1 MKLRSTLLLFAATG
15 ALASPALAGEAA
27 RREAAA
33 ATSGTDSADGAQDE
47 APTRPDQASKP
58 PVEIFSTG
66 MAKGRD
72 RLDSATSTSALKGDD
87 SQRFGPRP
95 LADVLRTMAGLRV
108 ANGIGEGNNNYT
120 VRGLPL
126 AAGGSKYMQFQED
139 GLPVLE
145 FDDLFNVATD
155 VYVRND
161 FTVNAIETIRGG
173 SASTFASNSPGGIV
187 NIISRTGEQEGG
199 RAQVSTGL
207 DYGERRFDFDYG
219 ARLGD
224 NTRFYVGG
232 FYRRGEGPRDIGF
245 TGWRG
250 GQIKANITRTFEG
263 GHVRAY
269 FKLLDDRSPTFAPYA
284 VSITGTNENPVI
296 RSLPGFDLRRDSVL
310 SGNLGPVIT
319 LDRDNQPVALPIATG
334 QSARSRSLGFEAQFD
349 IAGWTITEKARYAVN
364 GGDFSRMFP
373 NRQNTVTTFA
383 NSVGGAGSSAAYA
396 SGPLAG
402 QALPRGSLING
413 NGVLSLYFVSFVRA
427 RSLDNF
433 TNDLRASKVWE
444 AGGGK
449 LTTTAGLYYATQEL
463 DTTWLHTAMIV
474 DAAGGGR
481 TSQVDILNA
490 AGQPQ
495 TLDGYFA
502 FGRESSLFRRIFDV
516 DYRVLAPYGSVNL
529 HIGKLA
535 VGGSLRYDSGRVRGQ
550 LFGADLGGGRQGLT
564 SFDFNRDGVFNPAE
578 RRTAFLPLDRPAPVD
593 YDYGYLSYS
602 VGVNYRVAEPFSVF
616 ARYSKGAR
624 AAADKVL
631 FTPTVDP
638 LTGNVPSGDRQ
649 DNVIQYEGGFKFR
662 KDGITANATAFH
674 VEAEDQNVL
683 NGAANATNRVY
694 EAEGVELEGTVS
706 RGVFNLMLAAT
717 WTRAKIT
724 EDRLGGVF
732 TGKEPR
738 HQPDWVLVAVPQ
750 LDFGKVAAGA
760 NIVTITGSYAQDSN
774 LLRMPG
780 FTQVGAFLELEPAT
794 NLRLTLSAQN
804 LFDTLGIFEVN
815 QASVPANGLGFARA
829 AQGRTVQASLA
840 LSF

>member
-1 MKLRSTLLLFAATG
+1 MKLKITLLLCAASGAFAV
-15 ALASPALAGEAA
+15 PAVAEETTEADAA
-27 RREAAA
+27 RAAESEA
-33 ATSGTDSADGAQDE
+33 TQ
-47 APTRPDQASKP
+47 PASVTAKP
-58 PVEIFSTG
+58 PAEIFSTG

-72 RLDSATSTSALKGDD
+72 RLDSATSTSSLKGDD
-87 SQRFGPRP
+87 IDRFGPRP
-95 LADVLRTMAGLRV
+95 LGEVLRTMAGLRV
-108 ANGIGEGNNNYT
+108 ATGIGEGNNNYT

-145 FDDLFNVATD
+145 FGDLFNVATD
-155 VYVRND
+155 VFLRND

-187 NIISRTGEQEGG
+187 NVISRTGEQEGG
-199 RAQVSTGL
+199 RVQVTAGL
-207 DYGERRFDFDYG
+207 DFDEKRIDFDYG
-219 ARLGD
+219 AKLGA
-224 NTRFYVGG
+224 NTRMYVGG
-232 FYRRGEGPRDIGF
+232 FYRQGEGPRDIGF

-263 GHVRAY
+263 GYVRAY

-284 VSITGTNENPVI
+284 VNITGTNESPVI
-296 RSLPGFDLRRDSVL
+296 RSFPGFDLRRDSTL
-310 SGNLGPVIT
+310 SPFLGPVLT
-319 LDRDNQPVALPIATG
+319 LDRNNNPVALPISTG
-334 QSARSRSLGFEAQFD
+334 QSAKSRSIGLEAQFELG
-349 IAGWTITEKARYAVN
+349 GWTITEKLRYAVN

-373 NRQNTVTTFA
+373 NRQNTVAAFA
-383 NSVGGAGSSAAYA
+383 NAIGGPGSSAAYA

-402 QALPRGSLING
+402 QAIPGGSLING
-413 NGVLSLYFVSFVRA
+413 NGLLSLYFVSFVRA

-449 LTTTAGLYYATQEL
+449 LTTTAGLYLATQEL

-474 DAAGGGR
+474 DANGGGE
-481 TSQVDILNA
+481 TAQVDIFNA

-495 TLDGYFA
+495 TLNGYFA

-516 DYRVLAPYGSVNL
+516 DYRVLAPYGSVNF

-564 SFDFNRDGVFNPAE
+564 SFDFNRDGVINPAE
-578 RRTAFLPLDRPAPVD
+578 ARTAFLPLDRPAPVN
-593 YDYGYLSYS
+593 YDYGYLNYS
-602 VGVNYRVAEPFSVF
+602 VGVNYRVAEPFSLF

-638 LTGNVPSGDRQ
+638 LTGNVPAGDRQ
-649 DNVIQYEGGFKFR
+649 DDVIQYEAGFKLR
-662 KDGITANATAFH
+662 RNGITVNGTVFH

-694 EAEGVELEGTVS
+694 EADGVELEGNIV
-706 RGVFNLMLAAT
+706 RGPFSLMLAAT
-717 WTRAKIT
+717 YTQAKIT
-724 EDRLGGVF
+724 EDRVGGVF
-732 TGKEPR
+732 TGREPR
-738 HQPDWVLVAVPQ
+738 HQPDWVFVAVPQ
-750 LDFGKVAAGA
+750 VDFDTFAAGA

-774 LLRMPG
+774 QLRMPG
-780 FTQVGAFLELEPAT
+780 FTTVGAYIEAQPAE
-794 NLRLTLSAQN
+794 NLRLTVSAQN

-815 QASVPANGLGFARA
+815 QGSVPANGIGFARA
-829 AQGRTVQASLA
+829 ANGRTVQASLRLA
-840 LSF
+840 F

>member
-1 MKLRSTLLLFAATG
+1 MKTRTRLLLFAATT
-15 ALASPALAGEAA
+15 AFAAPAYAGESNAA
-27 RREAAA
+27 EDSAEAEAAEQPA
-33 ATSGTDSADGAQDE
+33 APA
-47 APTRPDQASKP
+47 KP
-58 PVEIFSTG
+58 AAEIFSTG

-72 RLDSATSTSALKGDD
+72 RLDSATSTSSLKGDD
-87 SQRFGPRP
+87 IQRFGPRA
-95 LADVLRTMAGLRV
+95 LGDVLRTMAGLRV
-108 ANGIGEGNNNYT
+108 ATGIGEGNNNYT

-145 FDDLFNVATD
+145 FGDLFNVATD
-155 VYVRND
+155 VYLRND

-187 NIISRTGEQEGG
+187 NVISRTGEQEGG
-199 RAQVSTGL
+199 RAQFSSGL
-207 DYGERRFDFDYG
+207 DYDEKRIDFDYG
-219 ARLGD
+219 GKLGE

-232 FYRRGEGPRDIGF
+232 FYRQGEGPRDIGF

-250 GQIKANITRTFEG
+250 GQIKANVTRTFEG
-263 GHVRAY
+263 GYVRAY

-284 VSITGTNENPVI
+284 VNITGTNENPEI
-296 RSLPGFDLRRDSVL
+296 RSFPGFDLRRDSTL
-310 SGNLGPVIT
+310 SGFLGPVIT
-319 LDRDNQPVALPIATG
+319 LDRNNQPVALPISTG
-334 QSARSRSLGFEAQFD
+334 QSAKSKSIGFEAQFD
-349 IAGWTITEKARYAVN
+349 IAGWTITEKMRYAVN

-373 NRQNTVTTFA
+373 NRQNTVSAFA
-383 NSVGGAGSSAAYA
+383 NSIGGPGSSAAYA

-402 QALPRGSLING
+402 QTIPGGSLING
-413 NGVLSLYFVSFVRA
+413 NGLLSLYFVSFVRA

-444 AGGGK
+444 VGGGK
-449 LTTTAGLYYATQEL
+449 LTTTAGLYYVTQEL

-474 DAAGGGR
+474 DAAGGGN
-481 TSQVDILNA
+481 TAQVDIFNA

-495 TLDGYFA
+495 TLNGYFA

-516 DYRVLAPYGSVNL
+516 DYRVLAPYGSVNF

-550 LFGADLGGGRQGLT
+550 LFGADLGGGRVGLT
-564 SFDFNRDGVFNPAE
+564 SFDFNRDGIINPAE
-578 RRTAFLPLDRPAPVD
+578 ARTAFLPLDRPAPVN
-593 YDYGYLSYS
+593 YDYGYLNYS

-649 DNVIQYEGGFKFR
+649 DDVIQYEGGFKFR
-662 KDGITANATAFH
+662 RNGITVNATAFH

-683 NGAANATNRVY
+683 NGAANATNRTY
-694 EAEGVELEGTVS
+694 KADGVELEGNFQ
-706 RGVFNLMLAAT
+706 RGIFNLTLAAT
-717 WTRAKIT
+717 YTRAKIT
-724 EDRLGGVF
+724 EDRLNPAL

-738 HQPDWVLVAVPQ
+738 HQPDWVLVAVPTV
-750 LDFGKVAAGA
+750 DFGKLAAGA
-760 NIVTITGSYAQDSN
+760 NVVTITSSYAQDSN
-774 LLRMPG
+774 QLRMPG
-780 FTQVGAFLELEPAT
+780 FTTVGAFAEYQAAK
-794 NLRLTLSAQN
+794 NLQFTLSAQN
-804 LFDTLGIFEVN
+804 LFNTLGIFEVN
-815 QASVPANGLGFARA
+815 QASVPANGIGFARA
-829 AQGRTVQASLA
+829 ANGRTVQASLRLA
-840 LSF
+840 F